1 MAEVNLDTVKAQVL
15 QRLTQAV
22 TEIQASMDSAGVN
35 ASGRT
40 RASIRVREI
49 EGGTLQLVGGSKGTA
64 PVPTLEVGRAGG
76 DVPKGFSEILLQ
88 WSRDKGLNFETE
100 SKRKSFAYLLARKIA
115 REGTQRHKQNE
126 DIYSTIAR
134 RAADDIAEIIKGQLA
149 SVVVGACVHDF
160 NK

>member
-1 MAEVNLDTVKAQVL
+1 MAETNIDNVRLQVL
-15 QRLTQAV
+15 QRLTQAAA
-22 TEIQASMDSAGVN
+22 EIQSSMDSAGVN

-49 EGGTLQLVGGSKGTA
+49 DGGTLQLVGGGQNAA

-76 DVPKGFSEILLQ
+76 NVPKGFSEILLQ

-100 SKRKSFAYLLARKIA
+100 SRRKSFAYLLARKIA

-126 DIYSTIAR
+126 DIYSTIAQ
-134 RAADDIAEIIKGQLA
+134 RAADDIAEIIKEQLA